1 MQIPDYIDITIW
13 TDYGSFRKETRHKL
27 TPTAIKYL
35 LLKLDRLHNEGM
47 DVNACIMQSMENGWR
62 GVFPIKVEKEIIP
75 KSDDEAVRW
84 GAAHG
89 INARPGENMWNYR
102 QRLEAAL

>member
-1 MQIPDYIDITIW
+1 MNLPDYIELTIW
-13 TDYGSFRKETRHKL
+13 QDFGTFRQEIRHKL
-27 TPTAIKYL
+27 TPTATRYL
-35 LLKLDRLHNEGM
+35 LLKLERFNQDGI
-47 DVNACIMQSMENGWR
+47 DVNACLIQSMENGWR
-62 GVFPIKVEKEIIP
+62 GVFPVKVEKEIIP

-102 QRLEAAL
+102 QRLQEAL